1 MPESDGP
8 SCAELATA
16 ALDDRSQALRWAT
29 ARLPLPGDQ
38 EAVHDT
44 RVALRRLREAVAALS
59 ACLRPTDK
67 RRAPRLRA
75 AERAL
80 GPLRDAEARYELLAS
95 VLGPVAVSWDRR
107 DDPRAAAVYGS
118 SILPGAT
125 GPEAGLRGLEARAR
139 GWLAD
144 TVAAEMAGERESLL
158 GGRTLPRLGRLAG
171 GFEVLTNRH
180 GRQAARALAGQ
191 QLPRLFELAALG
203 SASEREL
210 HRRRI
215 RTRRLRYR
223 LELFGPAL
231 AEEHQRVVEEL
242 RRLQS
247 MLGRFHDLAI
257 LVAWMDE
264 TSRRGPHD
272 LRPALRRLTVRM
284 ELEHQAAREIAEEE
298 LRRLDGSGWWDAAR
312 QACLG

>member
-1 MPESDGP
+1 LPESDGP
-8 SCAELATA
+8 SCAELASA
-16 ALDDRSQALRWAT
+16 ALEDRSQALRWAV
-29 ARLPLPGDQ
+29 ARLPLAGDQ

-59 ACLRPTDK
+59 ACLRPRERGRET
-67 RRAPRLRA
+67 RLRS

-80 GPLRDAEARYELLAS
+80 GALRDAEARYELLSS

-107 DDPRAAAVYGS
+107 DDPRAAAEYGS
-118 SILPGAT
+118 SILPGSS
-125 GPEAGLRGLEARAR
+125 GPEAGLRGLEAKAR

-144 TVAAEMAGERESLL
+144 TIAAEMTAERESLL
-158 GGRTLPRLGRLAG
+158 GGRALPRLGRLAD
-171 GFEVLTNRH
+171 GFEVLANRP
-180 GRQAARALAGQ
+180 GREPARAVAAQ
-191 QLPRLFELAALG
+191 QLPRLFERAAV
-203 SASEREL
+203 APRSEREL

-231 AEEHQRVVEEL
+231 PEEHRRVVEEL

-257 LVAWMDE
+257 LVEWMDG
-264 TSRRGPHD
+264 TSRRGRHD
-272 LRPALRRLTVRM
+272 LRPALRRLTVRV
-284 ELEHQAAREIAEEE
+284 ELEHQAAREVAEEE
-298 LRRLDGSGWWDAAR
+298 LRRLDGSGWWDAAQR
-312 QACLG
+312 ACLG

>member
-1 MPESDGP
+1 MSSSDGMTY
-8 SCAELATA
+8 AELAGA
-16 ALDDRSQALRWAT
+16 ALEDRVQALRWAT
-29 ARLPLPGDQ
+29 ARLPLAGDQ

-44 RVALRRLREAVAALS
+44 RVALRRLREAIAALS
-59 ACLRPTDK
+59 PCLRPKDQG
-67 RRAPRLRA
+67 RAPRLRT

-118 SILPGAT
+118 SVLPGAT
-125 GPEAGLRGLEARAR
+125 GPVAGLRGLEAMAR

-144 TVAAEMAGERESLL
+144 AVAAEMTTQREVFLS
-158 GGRTLPRLGRLAG
+158 GRSLPRLGRLAS
-171 GFEVLTNRH
+171 GFEVLDNRSS
-180 GRQAARALAGQ
+180 RKRAREVADHE
-191 QLPRLFELAALG
+191 LPRLFERAAIPQE
-203 SASEREL
+203 SERDL

-231 AEEHQRVVEEL
+231 SDEHRRVVEEL

-257 LVAWMDE
+257 LVEWMDE
-264 TSRRGPHD
+264 ISRRGRHD
-272 LRPALRRLTVRM
+272 LRPALRRLTVRV
-284 ELEHQAAREIAEEE
+284 ELEHQAAREASEAE
-298 LRRLDGSGWWDAAR
+298 LRGLDGSGWWEAAR
-312 QACLG
+312 RACLG